1 MKKRVLSMFMALALC
16 LTLLPTA
23 AWAAEDTPEGGAPAV
38 SEQVGTN
45 EEENGSEGDPQNT
58 ATPDAGGAEDSKADA
73 PESGED
79 ENAGNNA
86 DAAVSAVQTMIGALP
101 TVSELDGMTADEL
114 DAAYDDIQAAYDA
127 YEALNAERQAQI
139 TGVDFKALLGWFSS
153 PTTPLADA
161 QSGGHTHCV
170 CGNTHRDVGD
180 HNNANATEKTFIEWT
195 STDSLPTSGAYYLT
209 QNVTISG
216 NVTLTGDVTLC
227 LSGHTVTVS
236 GIDIK
241 DGGKLTLTDCA
252 DRPGTIQGSTGAT
265 TGVLILGSKDSG
277 TETISTASFVMYG
290 GKITGFSNAVIAKDY
305 SSFTMY
311 GGSITGNSANS
322 AAAVSGLT
330 TGTTMSDN
338 KSTITM
344 YGGDISNN
352 TGEAGGGVYVGQ
364 NCTFTLAGGKISG
377 NTANGRKN
385 QNPTISGQYAVDGG
399 GGVYLDSFGKFNMTG
414 GEISGNAATGNGG
427 GVCVMTYVSM
437 YNVSITGGKITGNTA
452 NGGTACGGGIY
463 GGPAKLTIQNTEI
476 SGNKCAGSG
485 GGIFATKPLTLT
497 DVQVINNTA
506 NTANQGSEG
515 GGVKLGGDD
524 KNFKDEKALTV
535 SGSTSISGN
544 SPNNYYVDRSC
555 LLPIKVSGALDENA
569 RIGICMNPAYDTD
582 SKFLPTDGKDS
593 VVATAAD
600 GVTLSAANF
609 LPDSYNSDYVVR
621 TDTSDGVK
629 FGLCD
634 HVVPEGQNECSKCHT
649 TFVAVL
655 EPTEASAKKGY
666 FSDLSNGATF
676 DNMTGTL
683 KLLQDVT
690 LSGINMRGGTPTLDL
705 NGYTI
710 NKGGWF
716 NLYESAALTVID
728 SSGKPTADRT
738 LDVYFNVSQNCTLNL
753 YDGKNKQGFQGTVK
767 LVDLQSTGKLVSCG
781 GKIEQL
787 DLRPSNDYNVRL
799 WQSNTQYCTV
809 GIIRVASKKTITVS
823 EFLKKNHPGAML
835 CGTKSDGT
843 EEQIPGNTT
852 INNDGVAGGTYK
864 NLYLQTC
871 EKHEPTSESNLKC
884 KHCGA
889 ELVVKITAMK
899 GKTEQVGYFP
909 RDSKD
914 SVTWFSGYAEAAAQ
928 LADWVN
934 KDGCT
939 DAKLFPL
946 NDNAYSI
953 PVTCKMTLV
962 GTGRKDI
969 TVQVN
974 EGAEVT
980 FVGGEY
986 EKITVNGGET
996 TIPDVTCEGVTVNGG
1011 KATLRNVTCADR
1023 YGVKVNGGEAIL
1035 EGGTYNGNFIM
1046 EDGTVT
1052 VKGGVTFTKNYNRA
1066 FQVTK
1071 GTLNV
1076 EGGTITGGVSIE
1088 NPVNLTISGGTF
1100 KQAVTITRYDDST
1113 TGTCSISGGTFNSL
1127 TLYKS
1132 NHNLSALLADGYA
1145 YYQDDTIVSGEAT
1158 ELMNVTVKSG
1168 HTHTIDTN
1176 TGECSQCGAKMEAS
1190 VTVDSGKPEYYATI
1204 GAAVAA
1210 LNAADGAKTL
1220 KLFQNIDNSSE
1231 IYTLTNGPVTLDL
1244 NGKEF
1249 WGKPFIAKG
1258 ITLTLKSEKADGS
1271 VAVVQAVGKDSK
1283 IIANSTNIENDGNL
1297 TVREIS
1303 AKEGGRLELSAGT
1316 FLTLYVVKD
1325 GSSAS
1330 LSGGL
1335 YQPESYPYGGGP
1347 EDKNGTSGKY
1357 VGAWDLLPKGY
1368 RYKEKKE
1375 DGSFSWVFNNSSKIS
1390 THKTYTVADAGASFE
1405 KIYPD
1410 SKTDF
1415 IGDTYVVNADESG
1428 KGSLTL
1434 TAKVTSPGTAK
1445 YSWYITYTDSSTGT
1459 SKENWITS
1467 ASGPVGETYADWTTA
1482 TLTISNLPAGTY
1494 QYRVSYQLEKDGQ
1507 AVLTGSSDPLTVVV
1521 TKHEHSWTYSASGAT
1536 ITAKCTAEGC
1546 YLTDGNGGSVT
1557 VNAPAADTLTYN
1569 GNQKAATVTSSDD
1582 WKGVAIDTIAVA
1594 YAQNGTA
1601 LKSAPTEVGTYTAS
1615 IALTN
1620 GDGSTATA
1628 SVEYTIAKAN
1638 PVVTEWPTISASVYV
1653 NSEATLTGGSG
1664 AGTFA
1669 FKAGAAKSWNSAGN
1683 KTTTVVFTPTD
1694 TNNYKELTRDYTVTV
1709 VKRTVKSCTTP
1720 TGITDKP
1727 CGTAQE
1733 ELGLPGTVTI
1743 TTEDGKTF
1751 NNIPVTWGGY
1761 DPNTLEE
1768 QTLTGTLDL
1777 TSIADEVEQP
1787 GAPVTAQ
1794 IKVKLTP
1801 KSFSGIS
1808 AAAYEGVYDGNA
1820 HGITLTGVPSG
1831 AIVKY
1836 GESADSCA
1844 QDSLTYTDFTN
1855 GAKIV
1860 YYKVSQSGYAD
1871 ASGSA
1876 TVNITKRPLTV
1887 TDITVKNKTYD
1898 GKTDAAVDNS
1908 GTLTGLV
1915 QGETLTHSVSAA
1927 FADKNVGIGKK
1938 VNLTITLSASGIT
1951 KTENYTISDDSQKTA
1966 TADITTKEVALTGGI
1981 SAVNRSYDANS
1992 RTVSLTKGTL
2002 TFNDLVSGE
2011 TLDVNIPTTGTISD
2025 AKAGTYNVTY
2035 SGVTLAD
2042 GTGNANNY
2050 KLVAPLPTVT
2060 VNITQATAPA
2070 LADIPVSQKY
2080 TVTTGEKAI
2089 GNGGMPAD
2097 AGTLTY
2103 TKGTESKT
2111 GSVTVMSWAVD
2122 STGKVTYT
2130 LSGGAA
2136 GDTVTL
2142 PVTIT
2147 SDNYADATVNVVI
2160 TLTAKDDQATLTLT
2174 GGTTVVYGQTLQLGT
2189 SGGSGTGA
2197 VTYAVTN
2204 GTGEATIDA
2213 TGKLTPVKVGKV
2225 KVSATKAGDASYNS
2239 VTSAEVEITITRAAP
2254 TGAPKYTA
2262 ITTSGKTLADAGLT
2276 TAGSTLNPNAGTL
2289 VWVDNAGN
2297 VLPDT
2302 TAVAANTTYKW
2313 LFTPDDANY
2322 TTLTGSIE
2330 LYHKS
2335 SSSGGWYYTYYTIKA
2350 TAGTNGSISPSG
2362 WTSVRDGRDQTFTIT
2377 PDKGYAVAKVLVDG
2391 KSVGAVKSYTFKNVT
2406 KDHTIEAIFMKSNG
2420 NPQTGVF
2427 VDVAEGS
2434 YYEEAID
2441 WAVEKGITN
2450 GVSSNM
2456 FAPNDPCTRAQ
2467 IVTFLW
2473 RAAGSPAPKSMSSF
2487 TDVPADAFYAK
2498 AVAWAVENGITS
2510 GTGESKFSPNSTCTR
2525 AQAVTFLYRASGSPA
2540 VSGSAEFSDVATNAY
2555 YADAVAWAAKKG
2567 ITTGIGGGLFGS
2579 DNDCTRGQIVTFLW
2593 RAMAE

>member
-1 MKKRVLSMFMALALC
+1 MKKRVLSAFMALALC
-16 LTLLPTA
+16 LTLLPA
-23 AWAAEDTPEGGAPAV
+23 PAWAEGADAPEGGAPAV
-38 SEQVGTN
+38 SEQVETN
-45 EEENGSEGDPQNT
+45 EEENGAEGDQQNT
-58 ATPDAGGAEDSKADA
+58 GTPDAGGAEDSKADA
-73 PESGED
+73 PKSGED

-86 DAAVSAVQTMIGALP
+86 DAAVSAVQTMIDALP
-101 TVSELDGMTADEL
+101 TVSELEDMDAQGL
-114 DAAYDDIQAAYDA
+114 DAAYNDIQAAYDA
-127 YEALNAERQAQI
+127 YEALAAEQQAQI
-139 TGVDFKALLGWFSS
+139 TGADCFKALLGWFSS
-153 PTTPLADA
+153 PTAPLADV
-161 QSGGHTHCV
+161 QSGEHTHCV
-170 CGNTHRDVGD
+170 CGKDHRKIGN
-180 HNNANATEKTFIEWT
+180 HKGATEKTFAEWT

-216 NVTLTGDVTLC
+216 KVTLTEDVTLC
-227 LSGHTVTVS
+227 LNGHMVTVS

-241 DGGKLTLTDCA
+241 GGTFTLTDCA
-252 DRPGTIQGSTGAT
+252 DQQGTIRGSESAT

-311 GGSITGNSANS
+311 GGSITGNSTNS

-330 TGTTMSDN
+330 TGTTLSDN
-338 KSTITM
+338 KSAITM
-344 YGGDISNN
+344 YGGEISNN
-352 TGEAGGGVYVGQ
+352 TGETGGGVYVGQ
-364 NCTFTLAGGKISG
+364 NCTFTLEGGTISG
-377 NTANGRKN
+377 NTASGHKN
-385 QNPTISGQYAVDGG
+385 QNPTISGQYAMDGG

-414 GEISGNAATGNGG
+414 GEISGNTATGNGG

-753 YDGKNKQGFQGTVK
+753 YDGKNKQGFQGTVTF
-767 LVDLQSTGKLVSCG
+767 VELQKTGKLVSCG
-781 GKIEQL
+781 GKIEKL
-787 DLRPSNDYNVRL
+787 DLWPSNSNYNVRL

-809 GIIRVASKKTITVS
+809 GIIRCVSSSETIKVS

-835 CGTKSDGT
+835 YGTKSGST
-843 EEQIPGNTT
+843 VAERISGNTT
-852 INNDGVAGGTYK
+852 INKDGVDGGSYT

-871 EKHEPTSESNLKC
+871 ETHEPTSESNLKC

-889 ELVVKITAMK
+889 ELVVKISAVK
-899 GKTEQVGYFP
+899 DGTEQVGYFAEA
-909 RDSKD
+909 SKD
-914 SVTWFSGYAEAAAQ
+914 KGTWPSGYAEAAAQ

-962 GTGRKDI
+962 GTGHKYINVTVKD
-969 TVQVN
+969 
-974 EGAEVT
+974 GADVLLE
-980 FVGGEY
+980 GGEY
-986 EKITVNGGET
+986 EKITVDGGEA
-996 TIPDVTCEGVTVNGG
+996 TIPDVKCGGVTVNGG
-1011 KATLRNVTCADR
+1011 KATLRNVTCTDR
-1023 YGVKVNGGEAIL
+1023 YGVNVTGGEAIL
-1035 EGGTYNGNFIM
+1035 EGGIYNGNFIM
-1046 EDGTVT
+1046 KDGTVT
-1052 VKGGVTFTKNYNRA
+1052 VKDGVTFTKNYNQA
-1066 FQVTK
+1066 FQVDK
-1071 GTLNV
+1071 GALNV
-1076 EGGTITGGVSIE
+1076 EGGTITGGVTIGD
-1088 NPVNLTISGGTF
+1088 PVNLTISGGTF
-1100 KQAVTITRYDDST
+1100 KQAVTITRYDDT
-1113 TGTCSISGGTFNSL
+1113 NTGTCSISGGTFKDKL
-1127 TLYKS
+1127 TLYRSKS
-1132 NHNLSALLADGYA
+1132 KLSALLADGYA

-1158 ELMNVTVKSG
+1158 ELMNVTVKSDG
-1168 HTHTIDTN
+1168 HTHSFDAT
-1176 TGECSQCGAKMEAS
+1176 TGKCDGCGRQMAAS
-1190 VTVDSGKPEYYATI
+1190 VTVGNGGPTYYATI
-1204 GAAVAA
+1204 GAAVTA

-1220 KLFQNIDNSSE
+1220 KLFQDINNSSE

-1244 NGKEF
+1244 NGQEH
-1249 WGKPFIAKG
+1249 WGATFIAQG
-1258 ITLTLKSEKADGS
+1258 ITLTLKSEKTGGY
-1271 VAVVQAVGKDSK
+1271 VGTVQTVGKGSK

-1303 AKEGGRLELSAGT
+1303 AKGGGRLELSAGT
-1316 FLTLYVVKD
+1316 FLDLYVVND

-1330 LSGGL
+1330 LSGGT
-1335 YQPESYPYGGGP
+1335 YQPLSYDYGKGP
-1347 EDKNGTSGKY
+1347 DKNTEY
-1357 VGAWDLLPKGY
+1357 AGAYDLLANGCGY
-1368 RYKEKKE
+1368 QKKQT
-1375 DGSFSWVFNNSSKIS
+1375 DGSFAWVTSGLGISS
-1390 THKTYTVADAGASFE
+1390 TFHDTYKVVEIGASFE

-1410 SKTDF
+1410 DKTDF
-1415 IGDTYVVNADESG
+1415 TGDSYLVKLGEDQTTYTL
-1428 KGSLTL
+1428 KL
-1434 TAKVTSPGTAK
+1434 TAVGTP
-1445 YSWYITYTDSSTGT
+1445 TD
-1459 SKENWITS
+1459 
-1467 ASGPVGETYADWTTA
+1467 
-1482 TLTISNLPAGTY
+1482 
-1494 QYRVSYQLEKDGQ
+1494 RVSYQWQ
-1507 AVLTGSSDPLTVVV
+1507 SGSSDGVWTNRPQAGDSNYEVDATKGTITIKNLNPGTYRYKVKYTLKDTTGAEALTGYSAPLTVVV
-1521 TKHEHSWTYSASGAT
+1521 TKHEHSWAYSAEGAT

-1546 YLTDGNGGSVT
+1546 YLTDKLGGTFTIS
-1557 VNAPAADTLTYN
+1557 APAANTLTYD
-1569 GNQKAATVTSSDD
+1569 GSAKEATAKLDAVSGVTSLPTAGD
-1582 WKGVAIDTIAVA
+1582 IT
-1594 YAQNGTA
+1594 YTQNGKT
-1601 LKSAPTEVGTYTAS
+1601 LPSAPVNAGEYTAS
-1615 IALTN
+1615 ITVGN
-1620 GDGSTATA
+1620 ATA

-1709 VKRTVKSCTTP
+1709 VKRTVKNCNML

-1733 ELGLPGTVTI
+1733 GLGLPETVTI
-1743 TTEDGKTF
+1743 TTVDGKTF
-1751 NNIPVTWGGY
+1751 NDIPVTWSGY
-1761 DPNTLEE
+1761 NPNTLEE

-1777 TSIADEVEQP
+1777 TSIANEVEQP
-1787 GAPVTAQ
+1787 STPVTAQ

-1831 AIVKY
+1831 ATVKY
-1836 GESADSCA
+1836 GTSADSCTR
-1844 QDSLTYTDFTN
+1844 DSLTYTDFTN

-1871 ASGSA
+1871 ASGSV

-2097 AGTLTY
+2097 AGALTY
-2103 TKGTESKT
+2103 TKGAESKT
-2111 GSVTVMSWAVD
+2111 GSVAIDGWDVD
-2122 STGKVTYT
+2122 STGKVTYI

-2142 PVTIT
+2142 PVTIG
-2147 SDNYADATVNVVI
+2147 SDNYANATVNVVI
-2160 TLTAKDDQATLTLT
+2160 TLTAKDDQAALTLT

-2239 VTSAEVEITITRAAP
+2239 VTSAEVEITITRATP

-2276 TAGSTLNPNAGTL
+2276 VTGSTLNPNAGTL

-2297 VLPDT
+2297 ILPGT

-2362 WTSVRDGRDQTFTIT
+2362 WTSVRDGWDQTFTIT

-2487 TDVPADAFYAK
+2487 MDVPTDAFYAK

-2567 ITTGIGGGLFGS
+2567 ITTGIGGGLFGADS
-2579 DNDCTRGQIVTFLW
+2579 DCTRGQIVTFLW